1 MQEGININPR
11 EWLDSRIAMGM
22 KLGLENC
29 QTLLSRLGDP
39 HLDFPSIHVAGSNGK
54 GSLCVQLSAAA
65 SSSGLTTG
73 LFTSPHLVTV
83 EERIRIDGRPIK
95 PDDFKRHLIRVREAS
110 EQEPECSPT
119 YFETTFLAAMLAFSE
134 AGVERGIIETG
145 MGGRLDATRLVDADL
160 CFLTT
165 ISMEHSEFLGD
176 NLREIAFEKA
186 SIHRPGVPMI
196 AILHE
201 DTEVREVIEGI
212 AGSDLV
218 WWPSQG
224 PTSWE
229 GYGSMVQVAAEMLEW
244 SSSSGECVWPGRSPD
259 FGQDWVEGVTTRIS
273 AAHNAESLAADLSEI
288 DRPCVLLFGM
298 TAKNDLRETLIPLVR
313 ELASGRIFQGIVY
326 TQPISGRNRAVTI
339 EELKVA
345 MSSLGMGSPDAANEN
360 PIEAFVIASKMAAD
374 SDCDLIVMG
383 SVYLVGDLFKHMV
396 ERHGWNLWE
405 ALTSH

>member
-1 MQEGININPR
+1 
-11 EWLDSRIAMGM
+11 MGM

-29 QTLLSRLGDP
+29 QTLLSRLDDP
-39 HLDFPSIHVAGSNGK
+39 HLDFSSIHVAGSNGK

-83 EERIRIDGRPIK
+83 EERIRIDGRPIE
-95 PDDFKRHLIRVREAS
+95 PDDFERHLVRVREVS
-110 EQEPECSPT
+110 EQKPECSPT

-176 NLREIAFEKA
+176 NLRKIAFEKA
-186 SIHRPGVPMI
+186 SIHRSGVPMI
-196 AILHE
+196 AIMHE
-201 DTEVREVIEGI
+201 DKGVREVIEGI
-212 AGSDLV
+212 AGSDLI

-224 PTSWE
+224 LTSWD
-229 GYGSMVQVAAEMLEW
+229 GYASMVQEAAEILEW
-244 SSSSGECVWPGRSPD
+244 PSSLGECVWPGRSPG

-273 AAHNAESLAADLSEI
+273 AAHNAESLAADLSEV
-288 DRPCVLLFGM
+288 DRPCVFLLGM
-298 TAKNDLRETLIPLVR
+298 TAKKDLRETLIPLVR
-313 ELASGRIFQGIVY
+313 ELNSGRIFQGIVY

-339 EELKVA
+339 DELKGT
-345 MSSLGMGSPDAANEN
+345 MSSMGMRNPDAANEN
-360 PIEAFVIASKMAAD
+360 PVEAFVIASKMAAD
-374 SDCDLIVMG
+374 SDCDLMVLG
-383 SVYLVGDLFKHMV
+383 SVYLVGDLFKHIV